1 MTARAMERKPARDIL
16 GFFFSSQLLHHRPL
30 DCFPLMTPLCSID
43 EVNFALT
50 EIMPLICTINTF
62 FAAQC
67 GFFLSGVRLQ
77 QQPRPLRKSF
87 QEIRF
92 SSREISKSLQ
102 NEPAPVH
109 RASKVGQPRAAKTA
123 PGSRH
128 AGQHISVSQPDPNGF
143 FAGKTHQVRN
153 LSKVVAWPNT

>member
-67 GFFLSGVRLQ
+67 GFFCQVYDFSNSRGRCESPSKRSDSPAARSQSPFKMNPHQFIAPQKSASPVPPK
-77 QQPRPLRKSF
+77 QP
-87 QEIRF
+87 
-92 SSREISKSLQ
+92 
-102 NEPAPVH
+102 PA
-109 RASKVGQPRAAKTA
+109 AATPA
-123 PGSRH
+123 NTYR
-128 AGQHISVSQPDPNGF
+128 SVSPTRMVSSP
-143 FAGKTHQVRN
+143 ARPTR
-153 LSKVVAWPNT
+153 